1 MSEAPA
7 RCLRHILRGIIMDK
21 LSQAQAELRE
31 MDALAAE
38 NFPVHRLHPLCK
50 LLVTVCFIVTVVSFP
65 KYDFT
70 GLAVMVLYPI
80 ILFQA
85 AGIPVG
91 TCFYK
96 LRVVLP
102 LVCAVG
108 LVNPFLDRT
117 PWMQLGNLTV
127 TGGLVSMVTLM
138 MKGVFSLMASFL
150 LIATTPIDSLCAALR
165 RLHVPSILTT
175 LLLLTYRYIGVML
188 EQVSIMTESYKLRA
202 PGQKGIHISA
212 WGSFLGQLLLRS
224 MDRAQEL
231 YDSMRLRGFRG
242 DFFYANVPPCK
253 PGSIVFCFACA
264 ASFLLARLV
273 PITSLLGSL
282 FVG

>member
-1 MSEAPA
+1 
-7 RCLRHILRGIIMDK
+7 MDK
-21 LSQAQAELRE
+21 LSQAQSELRE

-38 NFPVHRLHPLCK
+38 DSPVHRLHPLCK
-50 LLVTVCFIVTVVSFP
+50 LIVTVAYIATVVSFP
-65 KYDFT
+65 KYDFA
-70 GLAVMVLYPI
+70 GLVVMVLYPVL
-80 ILFQA
+80 LFQA
-85 AGIPVG
+85 ADIPVK

-108 LVNPFLDRT
+108 LVNPFLDHV
-117 PWMQLGNLTV
+117 PLMQFGNLTV
-127 TGGLVSMVTLM
+127 TGGVVSMITLM

-150 LIATTPIDSLCAALR
+150 LIATTPIDALCAALR
-165 RLHVPSILTT
+165 KLHVPSVLTT
-175 LLLLTYRYIGVML
+175 LLLLTYRYIGLML
-188 EQVSIMTESYKLRA
+188 EQVAIMTESYKLRA

-224 MDRAQEL
+224 MDRAEEL
-231 YDSMRLRGFRG
+231 YASMRLRGFQG
-242 DFFYANVPPCK
+242 EFFYAQVMPCK
-253 PGSIVFCFACA
+253 RSGIVYTIACVAAFA
-264 ASFLLARLV
+264 LARLV

>member
-1 MSEAPA
+1 
-7 RCLRHILRGIIMDK
+7 
-21 LSQAQAELRE
+21 
-31 MDALAAE
+31 
-38 NFPVHRLHPLCK
+38 
-50 LLVTVCFIVTVVSFP
+50 
-65 KYDFT
+65 
-70 GLAVMVLYPI
+70 MVLYPVL
-80 ILFQA
+80 LFQA
-85 AGIPVG
+85 ADIPVR

-108 LVNPFLDRT
+108 LVNPFLDKT
-117 PWMQLGNLTV
+117 ALLQLGNLTV
-127 TGGLVSMVTLM
+127 TGGMVSMLTLM

-165 RLHVPSILTT
+165 KLHVPSVLTT
-175 LLLLTYRYIGVML
+175 LLLLTYRYIGLML
-188 EQVSIMTESYKLRA
+188 EQAAIMTESYKLRA

-224 MDRAQEL
+224 MDRAEEL
-231 YDSMRLRGFRG
+231 YSSMRLRGFQG
-242 DFFYANVPPCK
+242 EFFYAQVLPCK
-253 PGSIVFCFACA
+253 LSGIVYTVVCVA
-264 ASFLLARLV
+264 ALVTARLV